1 MKNILSGFRSATS
14 MLAYASLASA
24 LLADTPSSSENITTS
39 DAANTNNVAV
49 TTKSASS
56 LANSQDTNNINASL
70 FVTRI
75 GVLPVG
81 NESYFI
87 RPFLDLEVSY
97 KNTTVSAIAYNASPF
112 IPSYLAAATLG
123 HAFQWGTVSFGE
135 FDFSLFGAQSTLLG
149 ADRMTIPSPILA
161 YRYVGNIGGLG
172 SQVNMKLGSGD
183 ASFSVTDGN
192 INTLPKSAP
201 TALGVINI
209 RAEDT
214 YQFGDFKV
222 KALGIEST
230 GGALPYQHSAR
241 ASQTLGGSV
250 SYART
255 FGHVDLSFGVEAAY
269 NTRQKCMMN
278 SVAEAT
284 YHATKRLSF
293 DLTACA
299 LTRSGKT
306 DDLSVQGL
314 CNYRFTKD
322 MSLMAGG
329 GVESPNNPFFVL
341 GFNYKFG
348 CSPH

>member
-1 MKNILSGFRSATS
+1 MNNILPEFRRTAS
-14 MLAYASLASA
+14 MLAYASLSSA
-24 LLADTPSSSENITTS
+24 LLADTPSSSTNLVTH
-39 DAANTNNVAV
+39 DATNTNNVTI
-49 TTKSASS
+49 TTRSTSS
-56 LANSQDTNNINASL
+56 IANTQDTNNINASVS
-70 FVTRI
+70 VTRI
-75 GVLPVG
+75 GVLPLG

-87 RPFLDLEVSY
+87 RPFLDLEVR
-97 KNTTVSAIAYNASPF
+97 KQNTTFSALAYNASPY
-112 IPSYLAAATLG
+112 IPSYLAAVTIG
-123 HAFQWGTVSFGE
+123 HAFQWGNVSFGE
-135 FDFSLFGAQSTLLG
+135 FDYSLFGVQSTLLG

-161 YRYVGNIGGLG
+161 YRYIGNIGGLG
-172 SQVNMKLGSGD
+172 SQVNMDLGSGD

-192 INTLPKSAP
+192 INTLPQSVS

-230 GGALPYQHSAR
+230 GGTLPYHQNAHT
-241 ASQTLGGSV
+241 SQTLGGSI

-255 FGHVDLSFGVEAAY
+255 FGHFDLSFGVEAAY

-314 CNYRFTKD
+314 CNYKFTKD